1 MKKLIL
7 SILVVISFSS
17 KSQTLV
23 FDQMF
28 IKAHDIDLYDDYIT
42 DHFSN
47 IMGKRVENGTL
58 HAWDVWKV
66 VENPQEDFTHMITFI
81 YDFDKEESEWNNQ
94 ELSGLS
100 EVVSKAIMKDVN
112 IIRERVGRAKL
123 NDLGSVRKKGAPA
136 VPNIMVLNF
145 MKVKDHLY
153 KSYETAEIEGTKKIS
168 ENDLRVGWNFHRRL
182 DDYGSDTYFSHI
194 TIDWYDNYRDYLRSN
209 MGDVY
214 DSKDSEWNKL
224 RDLKK
229 RVIMRQLVSM
239 TNN

>member
-7 SILVVISFSS
+7 SILVIISFSS

-100 EVVSKAIMKDVN
+100 EVVSEAIMKDVN

>member
-1 MKKLIL
+1 MKKFIL
-7 SILVVISFSS
+7 SILVIISFSS

-66 VENPQEDFTHMITFI
+66 VQNPQEDFTHMITFI

-100 EVVSKAIMKDVN
+100 EVVSEAIMKVVN

-136 VPNIMVLNF
+136 VPKIMVLNF

-153 KSYETAEIEGTKKIS
+153 K
-168 ENDLRVGWNFHRRL
+168 
-182 DDYGSDTYFSHI
+182 
-194 TIDWYDNYRDYLRSN
+194 
-209 MGDVY
+209 
-214 DSKDSEWNKL
+214 
-224 RDLKK
+224 
-229 RVIMRQLVSM
+229 
-239 TNN
+239 

>member
-1 MKKLIL
+1 MKKFIL
-7 SILVVISFSS
+7 SILVIISFSS

-42 DHFSN
+42 DHFSK

-66 VENPQEDFTHMITFI
+66 VQNPQEDFTHMITFI
-81 YDFDKEESEWNNQ
+81 YDFDKEDSEWNNQ

-100 EVVSKAIMKDVN
+100 EVVSEAIMKDVN

-136 VPNIMVLNF
+136 VPKIMVLNF

>member
-1 MKKLIL
+1 MKKFIL
-7 SILVVISFSS
+7 SILVIISFSS

-47 IMGKRVENGTL
+47 IMGKRVKNGTL

-66 VENPQEDFTHMITFI
+66 VQNPQEDFTHMITFI

-100 EVVSKAIMKDVN
+100 EVVSEAIMKDVN

>member
-100 EVVSKAIMKDVN
+100 EVVSEAIMKDVN

>member
-1 MKKLIL
+1 MKKFIL

-66 VENPQEDFTHMITFI
+66 IENPQEDFTHMITFI

-100 EVVSKAIMKDVN
+100 EVVSEAIMKDVN

-182 DDYGSDTYFSHI
+182 DDCLLYTSPSP
-194 TIDWYDNYRDYLRSN
+194 RDS
-209 MGDVY
+209 
-214 DSKDSEWNKL
+214 
-224 RDLKK
+224 
-229 RVIMRQLVSM
+229 
-239 TNN
+239 

>member
-1 MKKLIL
+1 MKKFIL
-7 SILVVISFSS
+7 SILVIISFSS

-47 IMGKRVENGTL
+47 IMGKRVENRTL

-100 EVVSKAIMKDVN
+100 EVVSEAIMKDVN

-123 NDLGSVRKKGAPA
+123 NDLGSVRKRGAPA

>member
-1 MKKLIL
+1 MKKYIL
-7 SILVVISFSS
+7 SILIIISFSS

-28 IKAHDIDLYDDYIT
+28 IKADDIDLYDDYIT
-42 DHFSN
+42 NHFSN

-66 VENPQEDFTHMITFI
+66 IENPQEDFTHMITFI
-81 YDFDKEESEWNNQ
+81 HDFDKEESEWNNQ
-94 ELSGLS
+94 EFSGLP
-100 EVVSKAIMKDVN
+100 EVVGEAIMKDVN
-112 IIRERVGRAKL
+112 VIRERVGRSKL

-153 KSYETAEIEGTKKIS
+153 KSYETAEIEGTKKMS

-194 TIDWYDNYRDYLRSN
+194 TIDWYDTYRDYLKSN
-209 MGDVY
+209 MGDVS
-214 DSKDSEWNKL
+214 DSKDSEWNRL

-229 RVIMRQLVSM
+229 RVVMRQLVSI
-239 TNN
+239 TK

>member
-1 MKKLIL
+1 MKKFIL
-7 SILVVISFSS
+7 SILVIISFSS

-47 IMGKRVENGTL
+47 IMGKRDENRPL

-66 VENPQEDFTHMITFI
+66 VQNPQEDFTHMITFI

-100 EVVSKAIMKDVN
+100 EVVSEAIMKDVN

>member
-1 MKKLIL
+1 MKKYFL
-7 SILVVISFSS
+7 SILVIISFSS

-42 DHFSN
+42 DHFSD

-58 HAWDVWKV
+58 YAWDVWKV
-66 VENPQEDFTHMITFI
+66 IQNPQEDFTHMITFI
-81 YDFDKEESEWNNQ
+81 RDFDKEENEWNNQ

-100 EVVSKAIMKDVN
+100 EVATDAIMKDVN
-112 IIRERVGRAKL
+112 LIRERTGRAKL
-123 NDLGSVRKKGAPA
+123 NDLGSVRKNGAA
-136 VPNIMVLNF
+136 DVPNIMVLNF

-168 ENDLRVGWNFHRRL
+168 DNDLRVGWNFHRRL

-194 TIDWYDNYRDYLRSN
+194 TIDWYDNYRDYLKSN

-214 DSKDSEWNKL
+214 DSKDSEWNRL

-229 RVIMRQLVSM
+229 RVVMRKLVSI
-239 TNN
+239 TK

>member
-1 MKKLIL
+1 MKKFIL
-7 SILVVISFSS
+7 SILVIISFSS

-100 EVVSKAIMKDVN
+100 EVVSEAIMKDVN

-214 DSKDSEWNKL
+214 DSKDSDWKKL

-229 RVIMRQLVSM
+229 RVVMRQLVSI

>member
-1 MKKLIL
+1 MKKFIL
-7 SILVVISFSS
+7 SILVIISFSS

-66 VENPQEDFTHMITFI
+66 IENPQEDFTHMITFI

-100 EVVSKAIMKDVN
+100 EVVSEAIMKDVN

-214 DSKDSEWNKL
+214 DSKDREWNKL

-229 RVIMRQLVSM
+229 RVVMRQLVSI

>member
-1 MKKLIL
+1 MKKYIL
-7 SILVVISFSS
+7 SILIIISFSS

-28 IKAHDIDLYDDYIT
+28 IKADDIDLYDDYIT
-42 DHFSN
+42 NHFSN

-66 VENPQEDFTHMITFI
+66 IENPQEDFTHMITFI
-81 YDFDKEESEWNNQ
+81 HDFDKEESDWNNQ
-94 ELSGLS
+94 ELSGLP
-100 EVVSKAIMKDVN
+100 EVVGEAIMKDVN
-112 IIRERVGRAKL
+112 VIRERVGRSKL

-194 TIDWYDNYRDYLRSN
+194 TIDWYDTYRDYL
-209 MGDVY
+209 
-214 DSKDSEWNKL
+214 K
-224 RDLKK
+224 
-229 RVIMRQLVSM
+229 
-239 TNN
+239 

>member
-1 MKKLIL
+1 MKKYFL
-7 SILVVISFSS
+7 SILFIISFSS

-42 DHFSN
+42 DHFSD

-58 HAWDVWKV
+58 YAWDVWKV
-66 VENPQEDFTHMITFI
+66 IQNPQEDFTHMITFI
-81 YDFDKEESEWNNQ
+81 RDFDKEENEWNNQ

-100 EVVSKAIMKDVN
+100 EVVNDAIMKDVN
-112 IIRERVGRAKL
+112 LIRERTGRAKL
-123 NDLGSVRKKGAPA
+123 NDLGSVRKNGAAA

-168 ENDLRVGWNFHRRL
+168 DNDLRVGWNFHRRL

-194 TIDWYDNYRDYLRSN
+194 TIDWYDNYRDYLKSN

-214 DSKDSEWNKL
+214 DSKDSEWNRL

-229 RVIMRQLVSM
+229 RVVMRKLVSI
-239 TNN
+239 TK

>member
-1 MKKLIL
+1 MKKYIL
-7 SILVVISFSS
+7 SILIIISFSS

-42 DHFSN
+42 DHFSD

-58 HAWDVWKV
+58 YAWDVWKV
-66 VENPQEDFTHMITFI
+66 IQNPQEDFTHMITFI
-81 YDFDKEESEWNNQ
+81 RDFDKEENEWNNQ

-100 EVVSKAIMKDVN
+100 EVVTDAIMKDVN
-112 IIRERVGRAKL
+112 LIRERTGRAKL
-123 NDLGSVRKKGAPA
+123 NDLGSVRKNGAAA

-168 ENDLRVGWNFHRRL
+168 DNDLRVGWNFHRRL

-194 TIDWYDNYRDYLRSN
+194 TIDWYDTYRDYLKSN

-214 DSKDSEWNKL
+214 DSKDSEWNRL

-229 RVIMRQLVSM
+229 RVVMRKLVSI
-239 TNN
+239 TK

>member
-1 MKKLIL
+1 MKKYFL
-7 SILVVISFSS
+7 SILVIISFSS

-42 DHFSN
+42 DHFSD

-58 HAWDVWKV
+58 YAWDVWKV
-66 VENPQEDFTHMITFI
+66 IQNPQEDFTHMITFI
-81 YDFDKEESEWNNQ
+81 RDFDKEENEWNNQ

-100 EVVSKAIMKDVN
+100 EVATDAIMKDVN
-112 IIRERVGRAKL
+112 LIRERTGRAKL
-123 NDLGSVRKKGAPA
+123 NDLGSVRKNGAAA

-168 ENDLRVGWNFHRRL
+168 DNDLRVGWNFHRRL

-194 TIDWYDNYRDYLRSN
+194 TIDWYDNYRDYLKSN

-214 DSKDSEWNKL
+214 DSKDSEWNRL

-229 RVIMRQLVSM
+229 RVVMRKLVSI
-239 TNN
+239 TK

>member
-1 MKKLIL
+1 MKKYIL
-7 SILVVISFSS
+7 SILIIISFSS

-42 DHFSN
+42 DHFSD

-58 HAWDVWKV
+58 YAWDVWKV
-66 VENPQEDFTHMITFI
+66 IQNPQEDFTHMITFI
-81 YDFDKEESEWNNQ
+81 RDFDKEESEWNNQ

-100 EVVSKAIMKDVN
+100 EVVTDAIMKDVN
-112 IIRERVGRAKL
+112 LIRERTGRAKL
-123 NDLGSVRKKGAPA
+123 NDLGSVRKNGAAA

-168 ENDLRVGWNFHRRL
+168 ENDLRVGWNFHRRI
-182 DDYGSDTYFSHI
+182 DDYGSDIYFSHI
-194 TIDWYDNYRDYLRSN
+194 TIDWYDTYRDYLKSN

-214 DSKDSEWNKL
+214 DSKDSEWNRL

-229 RVIMRQLVSM
+229 RVVMRKLVSI
-239 TNN
+239 TK